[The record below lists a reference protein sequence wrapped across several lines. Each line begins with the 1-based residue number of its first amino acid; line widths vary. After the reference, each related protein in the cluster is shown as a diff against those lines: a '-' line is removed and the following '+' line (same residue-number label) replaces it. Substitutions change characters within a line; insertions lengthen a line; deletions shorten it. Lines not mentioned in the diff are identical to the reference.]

1 MERLRHPSRPQQQV
15 RRPGDR
21 IVRRAVAPREAVRL
35 PRPRAPRRPR
45 PIAVRLAVGFALL
58 ILAGTALLSLPF
70 ASADGQRVPLVD
82 ALFTATSAVCV
93 TGLVVRDTATSWSG
107 FGQAVIL
114 LLIQLGGFG
123 FATSATLLLALL
135 GIRPTLRDRLACG
148 MSLGEP
154 GPGGV
159 VRLLRR
165 LAVLTLAI
173 ELAGALVLLP
183 TSIAVTGSVGHGL
196 WWALFHSVSAFNN
209 AGFDIVGGF
218 RSLVPYQHAPQ
229 VLLPIA
235 ALVIAGGLSFAVL
248 SDVARERR
256 WGRLTLD
263 SKIVLATTGLLLVVG
278 TLLLLVFEWNNPYT
292 LGRLGLRDRL
302 VNAFFHAVVPRT
314 AGFNSLDVAH
324 LRDESLF
331 TTIGLMFIGGASGS
345 FAGGIKVQSFAVLVL
360 AVWTV
365 LRGRPH
371 VAAFGREIPAEFVY
385 RAMAIALLA
394 VALVFASSFVV
405 SLVEPFGLLALWF
418 EVTSAFGTVGL
429 STGITPELHSVS
441 KLVLVATMFVGRL
454 GPLTLALALAER
466 ARPEPVRYARTAVAL
481 G

>member
-1 MERLRHPSRPQQQV
+1 MERVRHPSRPQEQV

-21 IVRRAVAPREAVRL
+21 VVRRAVARREAIQL
-35 PRPRAPRRPR
+35 PRPRLHRRPR
-45 PIAVRLAVGFALL
+45 PIAFRLVAGFAFL
-58 ILAGTALLSLPF
+58 ILAGTLLLSLPL
-70 ASADGQRVPLVD
+70 ASADGQRAPFVD

-93 TGLVVRDTATSWSG
+93 TGLVVRDTATAWSG

-114 LLIQLGGFG
+114 ALIQLGGFG

-148 MSLGEP
+148 MSLGEA

-165 LAVLTLAI
+165 LAILTLAI
-173 ELAGALVLLP
+173 ELVGALVLLP
-183 TSIAVTGSVGHGL
+183 SGIAAAGSFLPGL
-196 WWALFHSVSAFNN
+196 WWAVFHSVSAFNN
-209 AGFDIVGGF
+209 AGFDVVGGF
-218 RSLVPYQHAPQ
+218 RSLTPYQHAPQ
-229 VLLPIA
+229 VLIPIA
-235 ALVIAGGLSFAVL
+235 VLVILGGLSFAVL

-263 SKIVLATTGLLLVVG
+263 SKLVLSMTGALLAAGTILV
-278 TLLLLVFEWNNPYT
+278 LLFEWNNPRT
-292 LGRLGLRDRL
+292 LGPLAWPDRVL
-302 VNAFFHAVVPRT
+302 NAFFHAVVPRT
-314 AGFNSLDVAH
+314 AGFNSLDLA
-324 LRDESLF
+324 RMNDETLF
-331 TTIGLMFIGGASGS
+331 VTIGLMFVGGASGS

-371 VAAFGREIPAEFVY
+371 VAAFGREIPAEFVF

-394 VALVFASSFVV
+394 VALVFASSFLI
-405 SLVEPFGLLALWF
+405 SLVEPFSLLEIWF
-418 EVTSAFGTVGL
+418 EAASAFGTVGL
-429 STGITPELHSVS
+429 SMGITPHLHTLS
-441 KLVLVATMFVGRL
+441 KLVLVATMFAGRL
-454 GPLTLALALAER
+454 GPLTLALALTER
-466 ARPEPVRYARTAVAL
+466 TRSEPVRYARTAVAL

>member
-1 MERLRHPSRPQQQV
+1 MDRLKHPSRPQEQV

-21 IVRRAVAPREAVRL
+21 IVRRAVAPREAVQL

-45 PIAVRLAVGFALL
+45 PIALRLAIGFALL
-58 ILAGTALLSLPF
+58 ILVGTALLSLPF
-70 ASADGQRVPLVD
+70 ASADGNRASVVD

-93 TGLVVRDTATSWSG
+93 TGLVVRDTATAWSG

-114 LLIQLGGFG
+114 VLIQLGGFG

-159 VRLLRR
+159 VRLLQR
-165 LAVLTLAI
+165 LAVLTLII
-173 ELAGALVLLP
+173 ELAGTLVLLP
-183 TSIAVTGSVGHGL
+183 SGIAATGSFWRGI
-196 WWALFHSVSAFNN
+196 WWSLFHSVSAFNN

-218 RSLVPYQHAPQ
+218 RSMTPYQHAPEI
-229 VLLPIA
+229 LLPIA
-235 ALVIAGGLSFAVL
+235 ILIILGGLSFAVL
-248 SDVARERR
+248 SDVVRERR

-263 SKIVLATTGLLLVVG
+263 SKVVLTTTAVLLVTG
-278 TLLLLVFEWNNPYT
+278 TVLILAFEWDNPRT
-292 LGRLGLRDRL
+292 LGILPMPDRL
-302 VNAFFHAVVPRT
+302 LNAFFQAVVPRT

-324 LRDESLF
+324 MNDESLF
-331 TTIGLMFIGGASGS
+331 VTIGLMFIGGASGS
-345 FAGGIKVQSFAVLVL
+345 FAGGIKVQSCAILIL

-365 LRGRPH
+365 LRGQRH
-371 VAAFGREIPAEFVY
+371 VAAFGREVPAVFVF
-385 RAMAIALLA
+385 RAMAIVLLA
-394 VALVFASSFVV
+394 VALVFLASFLI
-405 SLVEPFGLLALWF
+405 SLLEPFGLLEIWF
-418 EVTSAFGTVGL
+418 DVTSAFGTVGL
-429 STGITPELHSVS
+429 SMGITPELHPLS
-441 KLVLVATMFVGRL
+441 KLILVGTMFAGRL

-466 ARPEPVRYARTAVAL
+466 TRPEPVRYARTAVAL

>member
-1 MERLRHPSRPQQQV
+1 MERVRHPSRPHEQV

-21 IVRRAVAPREAVRL
+21 VVRRAVARREAVQL
-35 PRPRAPRRPR
+35 PRPRVHRRPR
-45 PIAVRLAVGFALL
+45 PIAFRLVVGFALL
-58 ILAGTALLSLPF
+58 IAIGTVLLSLPF
-70 ASADGQRVPLVD
+70 ASADGQRARLVD

-93 TGLVVRDTATSWSG
+93 TGLAVRDTATAWSG

-165 LAVLTLAI
+165 LAILTLAI
-173 ELAGALVLLP
+173 EATGGLLLLP
-183 TSIAVTGSVGHGL
+183 SGIAATQSFLRGL
-196 WWALFHSVSAFNN
+196 WWAVFHSVSAFNN
-209 AGFDIVGGF
+209 AGFDIVGGY
-218 RSLVPYQHAPQ
+218 RSLTPYQHAPE

-235 ALVIAGGLSFAVL
+235 ALIILGGLSFAVL
-248 SDVARERR
+248 SDLVRERR

-263 SKIVLATTGLLLVVG
+263 SKLVLAMTGVLLALG
-278 TLLLLVFEWNNPYT
+278 TLLILFFEWHNPRT
-292 LGRLGLRDRL
+292 LGPLPWTDKLL
-302 VNAFFHAVVPRT
+302 NAFFQAVVPRT
-314 AGFNSLDVAH
+314 AGFNSIDVAGMN
-324 LRDESLF
+324 DESAF
-331 TTIGLMFIGGASGS
+331 VTIGLMFIGGASGS

-371 VAAFGREIPAEFVY
+371 VVAFGREIPGEFVY

-394 VALVFASSFVV
+394 VALVFVSSFVI
-405 SLVEPFGLLALWF
+405 SLVEPFSLLEIWF
-418 EVTSAFGTVGL
+418 ESASAFGTVGL
-429 STGITPELHSVS
+429 SMGITPELHTLS
-441 KLVLVATMFVGRL
+441 KIVLVATMFAGRL

-466 ARPEPVRYARTAVAL
+466 ARPEPIRYARTAVAL